1 MFLRPLPVVRGTE
14 KNVKRGGGKNLLSSC
29 REWYERRFSSPAL
42 FAAGLCAMPALLF
55 NPSVAGRAVQ
65 FLFFWVLVLLV
76 GKKSNHPATLLA
88 ILGILFF
95 NLLFP
100 YGEVLFS
107 IGPFLK
113 VSSGALE
120 AGLRRGITLEGLFML
135 SRLTVRQDLRL
146 PGGFGELIGESFRIL
161 AVLTEKK
168 NTISAKNLIAG
179 IDGLM
184 LELSAPDAAG
194 DAPEAAARD
203 KAEKPARFP
212 GLFILAA
219 AVVLAWLPWL
229 FFRD

>member
-1 MFLRPLPVVRGTE
+1 
-14 KNVKRGGGKNLLSSC
+14 
-29 REWYERRFSSPAL
+29 
-42 FAAGLCAMPALLF
+42 MPALLF
-55 NPSVAGRAVQ
+55 NPSLAGRAVQ
-65 FLFFWVLVLLV
+65 FLFFWALVILA
-76 GKKSNHPATLLA
+76 GKKSNPPATLLV
-88 ILGILFF
+88 ILGIVFF

-161 AVLTEKK
+161 AVLTERKRS
-168 NTISAKNLIAG
+168 ISAKNLFSG
-179 IDGLM
+179 IDNLM

-194 DAPEAAARD
+194 NAPGAAAAEE
-203 KAEKPARFP
+203 AEKPASIP
-212 GLFILAA
+212 GVLPIIIIAA
-219 AVVLAWLPWL
+219 VVVLAWLPWV
-229 FFRD
+229 FFRE